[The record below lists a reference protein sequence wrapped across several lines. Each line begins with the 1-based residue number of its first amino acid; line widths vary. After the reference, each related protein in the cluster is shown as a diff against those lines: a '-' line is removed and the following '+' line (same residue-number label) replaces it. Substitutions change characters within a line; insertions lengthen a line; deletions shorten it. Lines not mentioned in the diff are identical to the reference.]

1 MNVSILIPS
10 RNGVELLD
18 WAYNSI
24 RKNQGNHDVEIIVL
38 DDNSDKDDTWEW
50 CERTMLADPKFRAFR
65 NKGARLGI
73 SGGYKFLAQQATK
86 NVICHWHNDMFMTEG
101 TLDKVQD
108 QLNYYGRDECD
119 NQLMWPLTDLA
130 ICLTRIEPPI
140 YPPGPE
146 KITWKNG
153 PVDFDDWDEQKFLD
167 YLPFAEKEWAGKT
180 TGGHFAPFF
189 MLKSGYN
196 RLGGN
201 DIKHFPLQ
209 SREDS
214 DWAFRLVL
222 AGYNT
227 IQIPHFVF
235 HFASRGN
242 RRSKH
247 ETTAAVDNPAWVEHN
262 AKATRNFIRKWRT
275 FDLHDELLKPIPPKV
290 YDVVCVVK
298 NCTYNLMANLEPWF
312 RMIEVDLP
320 GGMVYDYIHK
330 EKSTYSI
337 GERVCFS
344 GFVERYET
352 PDMILSID
360 GNRFTGDDFFYVQK
374 LSSIISESD
383 MEVGGEY
390 EIGTMRIKVN
400 KIKEYQ
406 DTLIICN
413 NDLLSLPE

>member
-1 MNVSILIPS
+1 MNLSILIPS

-24 RKNQGNHDVEIIVL
+24 RKNQGDHDVEILVL
-38 DDNSDKDDTWEW
+38 DDNSDKDDTWDW
-50 CERTMLADPKFRAFR
+50 CHTTMQVDKYFHAFR
-65 NKGARLGI
+65 NTGTRLGI
-73 SGGYKFLAQQATK
+73 SGGYKFLAQRATGD
-86 NVICHWHNDMFMTEG
+86 VICHWHNDMWMTEG
-101 TLDKVQD
+101 TLDKVEKYLFIPTVD
-108 QLNYYGRDECD
+108 GKLYPERN
-119 NQLMWPLTDLA
+119 NVV
-130 ICLTRIEPPI
+130 CLTRIEPPI

-146 KITWKNG
+146 KITWIDG
-153 PVDFDDWDEQKFLD
+153 PVNFDDWDEQKFLD
-167 YLPFAEKEWAGKT
+167 YLPLAEQEWAGKT

-189 MLKSGYN
+189 MFKSEYDK
-196 RLGGN
+196 LGGN

-222 AGYNT
+222 AGYKT
-227 IQIPHFVF
+227 IQIPQFVY

-247 ETTAAVDNPAWVEHN
+247 ETTATVDNPAWIEHN
-262 AKATRNFIRKWRT
+262 TKATRNFIRKWRT

-320 GGMVYDYIHK
+320 GGMVYDYIYK
-330 EKSTYSI
+330 EQSTYSI

-344 GFVERYET
+344 GFIERYET

-360 GNRFTGDDFFYVQK
+360 GNRFTGDDFFYIQK
-374 LSSIISESD
+374 LSSIISGSD

-390 EIGTMRIKVN
+390 EIGTMHLKVN

-406 DTLIICN
+406 DTLIVCN
-413 NDLLSLPE
+413 NAPLLLPE

>member
-18 WAYNSI
+18 WAYKSI
-24 RKNQGNHDVEIIVL
+24 RKNQGDHDVEILVL
-38 DDNSDKDDTWEW
+38 DDNSDKDDTWDW
-50 CERTMLADPKFRAFR
+50 CHTTMQVDSNFRAFR
-65 NKGARLGI
+65 NTGERLGI

-101 TLDKVQD
+101 TLDTVEKYLFSPTIDGWLHPERNNVV
-108 QLNYYGRDECD
+108 
-119 NQLMWPLTDLA
+119 
-130 ICLTRIEPPI
+130 CLTRIEPPI

-146 KITWKNG
+146 KITWKDG

-167 YLPFAEKEWAGKT
+167 YLPLAENEWFGKT

-189 MLKSGYN
+189 MFKDEYMK
-196 RLGGN
+196 LGGN

-222 AGYNT
+222 AGYKT

-247 ETTAAVDNPAWVEHN
+247 ETTATVDNPAWIEHN
-262 AKATRNFIRKWRT
+262 TKATRNFIRKWRT

-320 GGMVYDYIHK
+320 GGMVYDYIYK
-330 EKSTYSI
+330 EQSTYSI

-344 GFVERYET
+344 GFIERYET

-360 GNRFTGDDFFYVQK
+360 GNRFTGDDFFYIQK
-374 LSSIISESD
+374 LSSIISESV

-390 EIGTMRIKVN
+390 EIGTMRLKVN

-413 NDLLSLPE
+413 NDPLSLPE